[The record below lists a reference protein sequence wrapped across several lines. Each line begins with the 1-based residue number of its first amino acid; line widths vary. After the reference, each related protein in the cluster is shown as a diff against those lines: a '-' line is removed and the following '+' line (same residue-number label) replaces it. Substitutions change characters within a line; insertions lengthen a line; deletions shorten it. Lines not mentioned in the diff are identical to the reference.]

1 MNEYWERVQSLFV
14 QAADLRPEERA
25 RFLDT
30 ACADDKETR
39 REVESLLAHDG
50 VGEER
55 ISEALAGTAQSLVDS
70 VTIKSGTRIGD
81 YEVQGLIGSGGM
93 GEVYRARDMRL
104 SRNVAIKV
112 LPRFLTNDHERLR
125 RFEQEAQAA
134 AALNHPNIL
143 VVYQMGVYEGAPYLV
158 SELLEGSTLRELMKQ
173 GPLPSHNA
181 VDYGVQIAR
190 GLASAHRE
198 GITHR
203 DLKPE
208 NLFATKDGHVKILDF
223 GLAKLTHTSRSNYPA
238 TEAGMVVGT
247 VGYMSPEQ
255 VRGEAVDNRTDFFAF
270 GAILYEML
278 SGQRAFNKP
287 TGADTMS
294 AILNEEP
301 PGISQLRPTTPPAL
315 QRVVQRCLEK
325 NREQRF
331 QSASDLA
338 FALEA
343 LSDSG
348 TIAVSSVK
356 TVHGRWRR
364 LSWFAAVLAIIAA
377 ALGLWWKTPGA
388 RPKVETVRQLTDD
401 GELKATVYEAGEGS
415 LASDGSRVYFNE
427 RRSGK
432 WTIAQVSV
440 RGGQSA
446 PVNTAVHEPII
457 TGIAPD
463 SSSLLTL
470 NGWLLPVPAGSPQRL
485 GDLANLDL
493 SAISYF
499 PDGQHIIYAAYGS
512 SGSAIHIADR
522 DGFNAKKLL
531 QLPAYVLWLSVS
543 PDGGRIR
550 FTIINATSESL
561 WEIKADGTA
570 LRKVLNGWKEG
581 ESLCCGKWTKD
592 GRYFVFLVGRRSGPY
607 DIWALPEEKNL
618 LRGASPTPTQLTSG
632 PLSYYLPLPSADN
645 ETVFAVGALKKGQ
658 LTRYDGK
665 RGEFVPFL
673 GGISATNVM
682 PSRDGQWVVFL
693 SYPDG
698 ILWRSRI
705 DGSDRMQLSQSRALF
720 PQISPDGGKVVFV
733 APDSSAALAAYVVS
747 IEGGRPQRV
756 AEEVR
761 SAAWSPDGS
770 QLVFQT
776 INRRIVNDFEIH
788 TIDLR
793 TKEIRAIP
801 DSRGML
807 APLWPNPD
815 TVVAGSPS
823 LASSQPLMAFDFK
836 SQKWSPLVNDPVDN
850 WVQSSDGRCIYFQ
863 KSDASGTTAFRI
875 WLADRRIERVA
886 DLSGANRVEE
896 PAVGTWLGVAPD
908 GSALITRDIGV
919 QEIYALDVK
928 WP

>member
-1 MNEYWERVQSLFV
+1 MIENWESVQRLFL
-14 QAADLRPEERA
+14 QALDLRPEERA
-25 RFLDT
+25 QFLDA
-30 ACADDKETR
+30 ACAGDAEMR
-39 REVESLLAHDG
+39 REVESLLAHD
-50 VGEER
+50 VP
-55 ISEALAGTAQSLVDS
+55 AGQIAEVLEGAMQSLFAS
-70 VTIKSGTRIGD
+70 VAIKPGTKVGD
-81 YEVQGLIGSGGM
+81 YEVQKLIGSGGM
-93 GEVYRARDMRL
+93 GEVYQARDTRL
-104 SRNVAIKV
+104 ARDVAIKV
-112 LPRFLTNDHERLR
+112 LPQFLTNDPERLR

-143 VVYQMGVYEGAPYLV
+143 AVYRMGIYEGAPYLV
-158 SELLEGSTLRELMKQ
+158 SELLDGSTLRELMMQ
-173 GPLPSHNA
+173 GPLPSRHA
-181 VDYGVQIAR
+181 IDCGVQIAR
-190 GLASAHRE
+190 GLAAAHRK

-208 NLFATKDGHVKILDF
+208 NLFATKDGHIKILDF
-223 GLAKLTHTSRSNYPA
+223 GLAKLTRTSRPDYPA
-238 TEAGMVVGT
+238 TESGIVMGT

-255 VRGEAVDNRTDFFAF
+255 VRGQGVDYRTDFFAF

-287 TGADTMS
+287 TAADTMS
-294 AILNEEP
+294 AILNEDP
-301 PGISQLRPTTPPAL
+301 PGISQLQPSTPPAL
-315 QRVVQRCLEK
+315 ERVVQRCLEK

-348 TIAVSSVK
+348 PLAAAAVK
-356 TVHGRWRR
+356 TRDGGRRN
-364 LSWFAAVLAIIAA
+364 LAWFAAIAIIAV

-401 GELKATVYEAGEGS
+401 GEMKATVYTAGEGS

-427 RRSGK
+427 RQSGK
-432 WTIAQVSV
+432 WMIAQVSV

-446 PVNTAVHEPII
+446 PVNTAVPEPII
-457 TGIAPD
+457 EGIAPD

-470 NGWLLPVPAGSPQRL
+470 NGWLLPVPAGSPRRL

-493 SAISYF
+493 SAVSYF

-512 SGSAIHIADR
+512 AGSVIYIADR
-522 DGFNAKKLL
+522 DGSNAKKLL
-531 QLPAYVLWLSVS
+531 QLPSYALWLSVS
-543 PDGGRIR
+543 PDGRKVC
-550 FTIINATSESL
+550 FTEIDAVSESL

-570 LRKVLNGWKEG
+570 LRKLLSDWKKD

-607 DIWALPEEKNL
+607 DMWALAEKKNL
-618 LRGASPTPTQLTSG
+618 FRGASVTPTQLTNG

-658 LTRYDGK
+658 LIRYDAK

-720 PQISPDGGKVVFV
+720 PQISPDGGKVAFV
-733 APDSSAALAAYVVS
+733 APESRAELGAYVVS
-747 IEGGRPQRV
+747 IEGGSPQKV
-756 AEEVR
+756 VEEVR
-761 SAAWSPDGS
+761 FAAWSPDGN

-776 INRRIVNDFEIH
+776 INRRIVKDFEIH

-815 TVVAGSPS
+815 TLIAGSPS
-823 LASSQPLMAFDFK
+823 VASSQPLVAFDFR
-836 SQKWSPLVNDPVDN
+836 SQKWSPLVHDPVDN
-850 WVQSSDGRCIYFQ
+850 WVQSWDGRCIYFQ
-863 KSDASGTTAFRI
+863 KSDASGTKAFRI
-875 WLADRRIERVA
+875 WLADRRIEPVA

-896 PAVGTWLGVAPD
+896 PGVGTWLGVAPD
-908 GSALITRDIGV
+908 GSVLITRDIGV
-919 QEIYALDVK
+919 QEIYALDVR